1 MAAQQNEYDFVIV
14 GGGTAGLVV
23 AARLTENPKVSVLVL
38 EAGGNALQDPR
49 IAVPAMWSSIL
60 GTDFDWDFLTTPQEN
75 LNGRQIG
82 QPQGRLLGGSS
93 GLNAEVFVP
102 PSGAD
107 FDKWEAMG
115 NEGWGW
121 KEVGPFFRKFF
132 TLAQPE
138 DKLRE
143 HVGITWIDDT
153 ATGAGGPIKASFTD
167 SHENPLS
174 KAWVEAFKKLGGD
187 LTADPFS
194 GRSTGAFSCPASVDP
209 ETKTR
214 SYSASGYYAPAAQR
228 PNLEVVTGANVNK
241 IVLESSG
248 AGSSTTARAVA
259 FTGKDGV
266 EHQVKARR
274 DVILAAGVFQTPKLL
289 ELSGIGNKILLQKLG
304 IDCKVDNPGV
314 GENLQDHM
322 MTGVSFEVADG
333 IMTGDCLVR
342 QEPGIAETF
351 MKMYQEHKA
360 GPLAGAALTS
370 YAFTPL
376 LGDTID
382 KIEAGAQESLKQAVK
397 GLQTDGDL
405 KSASQRATAEYVTEL
420 MQKGS
425 ESTGAFFALPVQ
437 VNLHNGPKQ
446 IGMTTNPVDGNYMS
460 IGAAIIH
467 PLSRGSSHIVSADV
481 ATPPT
486 IDPRY
491 MSHPFDIEVYARHL
505 MTVEALAQTEPLAS
519 VLKPNGRRAQPG
531 PNGAKVDTVE
541 RAKEYIR
548 ATAISNNHPVG
559 TCCMAPRDKGGVVDA
574 QLKVYGVEGL
584 RVVDSSIMP
593 LITQANT
600 QTTVY
605 AVAEKAADILKRS
618 YGI

>member
-1 MAAQQNEYDFVIV
+1 
-14 GGGTAGLVV
+14 
-23 AARLTENPKVSVLVL
+23 
-38 EAGGNALQDPR
+38 
-49 IAVPAMWSSIL
+49 
-60 GTDFDWDFLTTPQEN
+60 
-75 LNGRQIG
+75 
-82 QPQGRLLGGSS
+82 
-93 GLNAEVFVP
+93 
-102 PSGAD
+102 
-107 FDKWEAMG
+107 MG
-115 NEGWGW
+115 NDGWGW
-121 KEVGPFFRKFF
+121 NQVSPFFRKFY

-143 HVGITWIDDT
+143 HVGITWIDDKV
-153 ATGAGGPIKASFTD
+153 TGAGGPIKASFTD
-167 SHENPLS
+167 SPENPLS
-174 KAWVEAFKKLGGD
+174 KAWVETFRVLGGD

-214 SYSASGYYAPAAQR
+214 SYSASGYYAPSAQR
-228 PNLEVVTGANVNK
+228 PNFNVLTGANVNK
-241 IVLESSG
+241 IVLKSSE
-248 AGSSTTARAVA
+248 AGSHVTARAVV
-259 FTGKDGV
+259 FTDKSGV
-266 EHQVKARR
+266 EHHVKARR

-289 ELSGIGNKILLQKLG
+289 ELSGIGNKGLLQKLG

-342 QEPGIAETF
+342 QEPGILEAF
-351 MKMYQEHKA
+351 MKMYQEHHA
-360 GPLAGAALTS
+360 GPLAGAALTN

-376 LGDTID
+376 LAATIE
-382 KIEAGAQESLKQAVK
+382 KLEAGAQESLKQLIKDLQANRD
-397 GLQTDGDL
+397 LQT
-405 KSASQRATAEYVTEL
+405 SASQRAAAEYVAEL
-420 MQKGS
+420 LQDGS

-437 VNLHNGPKQ
+437 VNLHNGPRQ
-446 IGMTTNPVDGNYMS
+446 IGMTTNPVEGNYLSM
-460 IGAAIIH
+460 GAALIH
-467 PLSRGSSHIVSADV
+467 PLSRGSSHIVSTDV
-481 ATPPT
+481 AAPPT

-491 MSHPFDIEVYARHL
+491 MSHPFDIELYARHL
-505 MTVEALAQTEPLAS
+505 MTLEALAQTEPLAS

-559 TCCMAPRDKGGVVDA
+559 TCCMSPRGKGGVVDA
-574 QLKVYGVEGL
+574 KLKVYGVEGL

-593 LITQANT
+593 IITQANT

-605 AVAEKAADILKRS
+605 AVAEKAAELIKRS